1 MNSECKVTK
10 IIDMNNTM
18 VNKADKLSIKIS
30 VFIKIICFKQNYLV
44 FLSPD
49 WRTLLYRILSIF
61 TNLTI

>member
-44 FLSPD
+44 FLSPIGGLFY
-49 WRTLLYRILSIF
+49 TEYYQYLLI
-61 TNLTI
+61 